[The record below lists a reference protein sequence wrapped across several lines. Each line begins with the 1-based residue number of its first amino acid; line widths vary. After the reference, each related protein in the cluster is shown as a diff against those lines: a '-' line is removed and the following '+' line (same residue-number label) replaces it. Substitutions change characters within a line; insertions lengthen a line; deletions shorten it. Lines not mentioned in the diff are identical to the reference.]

1 MPLWARL
8 KRTRDSE
15 WQQEHAEIGTLT
27 VVNGSYNRA
36 ARLRCHLAV
45 PLEDRHNLAK
55 WPSNRTPRSL
65 PKRKE
70 DTSVQTS
77 KRMCI
82 AALFIVVKPGNHPST
97 DRFTSGVQHIQK
109 AESPGN
115 KKKHN
120 NAHAPAPKHFTN
132 GKRGCSNTWSMLIG
146 RGRRQLSFCL
156 GLGWRQMAAD
166 TTHGGDRNV
175 LTPGYGDNYIAL

>member
-15 WQQEHAEIGTLT
+15 WRQGHAEIGTLT

-45 PLEDRHNLAK
+45 PLEDRHNLTK

-70 DTSVQTS
+70 DTSMQTS
-77 KRMCI
+77 KRMCT

-132 GKRGCSNTWSMLIG
+132 GKAWLLQHLVHANWQRQEAAQLLPRAGMETNGSRHHPRRWQECPNT
-146 RGRRQLSFCL
+146 
-156 GLGWRQMAAD
+156 GLWW
-166 TTHGGDRNV
+166 
-175 LTPGYGDNYIAL
+175 